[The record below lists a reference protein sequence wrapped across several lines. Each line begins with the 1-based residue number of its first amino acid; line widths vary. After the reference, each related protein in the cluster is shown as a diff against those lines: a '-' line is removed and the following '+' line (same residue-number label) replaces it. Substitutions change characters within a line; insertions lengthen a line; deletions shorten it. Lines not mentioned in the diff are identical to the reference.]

1 MYFKCKYINTS
12 MYFKYFVFQ
21 ILHSTVPCFSMY
33 ITAAVCVRVS
43 CFSLY
48 FTATVCVML
57 FHVFYSNSVSVMLSM
72 YFTAAVCACVSWF
85 SMYLTAEVCHA
96 FPCILQ
102 QQQCVS
108 CLSV

>member
-1 MYFKCKYINTS
+1 MQIH
-12 MYFKYFVFQ
+12 KYFNVFT
-21 ILHSTVPCFSMY
+21 IPCISNTPSTVSCFSMY

-57 FHVFYSNSVSVMLSM
+57 FHVFYSNSVSVMLST

-96 FPCILQ
+96 FPCILH
-102 QQQCVS
+102 QQCVR
-108 CLSV
+108 